1 MNSIAFIGGGNM
13 ASCLIAG
20 LLANGYRRE
29 QLSVS
34 DPGDAARRNLQEQHQ
49 ITVSND
55 NCTAVRDADVV
66 VLAVKPQLIANI
78 AQDLSAALKPG
89 CAVVS
94 IAAGVP
100 LSALEDWM
108 GGDTAIVRAMP
119 NTPAMVLNGATG
131 LFANNHVSSPQR
143 QSIEQIFNAV
153 GCVCWLQSE
162 KQVNAVTAV
171 SGSGPAYFF
180 LLFEIM
186 QRAAE
191 ELGLP
196 AATARELV
204 LQTARGATEMA
215 QTASIDPAEL
225 RRQVTSPGG
234 TTQRA
239 LETLDQGGLEQLV
252 KRAMYAAVERAE
264 EMSND
269 HS

>member
-13 ASCLIAG
+13 ASCLIGG
-20 LLANGYRRE
+20 LLATGYRRE
-29 QLSVS
+29 QLRVS
-34 DPGDAARRNLQEQHQ
+34 DPGDGARRNLQEQHQ
-49 ITVSND
+49 ITAIND
-55 NCTAVRDADVV
+55 NCAAVRAADVV

-78 AQDLSAALKPG
+78 AEDLSAALKPG

-100 LSALEDWM
+100 LAALEGWLGD
-108 GGDTAIVRAMP
+108 DTAIVRAMP
-119 NTPAMVLNGATG
+119 NTPAMVLTGATG

-143 QSIEQIFNAV
+143 QIIEQIFNAV

-162 KQVNAVTAV
+162 KQVDVVTAV

-196 AATARELV
+196 AATARKLV

-252 KRAMYAAVERAE
+252 KRAMTAAVERAE

-269 HS
+269 HA

>member
-13 ASCLIAG
+13 ASCLIGG
-20 LLANGYRRE
+20 LLATGHRRE
-29 QLSVS
+29 QLRVS
-34 DPGDAARRNLQEQHQ
+34 DPGDGARRNLQEQHQ
-49 ITVSND
+49 ITAIND
-55 NCTAVRDADVV
+55 NCAAVRAADVV

-78 AQDLSAALKPG
+78 AEDLSAALKPG

-100 LSALEDWM
+100 LAALKGWLGD
-108 GGDTAIVRAMP
+108 DTAIVRAMP
-119 NTPAMVLNGATG
+119 NTPAMVLTGATG

-143 QSIEQIFNAV
+143 QIIEQIFNAV

-162 KQVNAVTAV
+162 KQVDVVTAV

-252 KRAMYAAVERAE
+252 KRAMTAAVERAE

-269 HS
+269 HA